1 MLIKTFK
8 SLVPVL
14 VTLGVFFALST
25 NLAQAH
31 EKHKLVLQVNEKDPQ
46 KMSLALNNA
55 ANVDAYY
62 KSKGE
67 EVTIEIITY
76 GPGLNMLI
84 AGKSPVEDRIK
95 SFEQNFDNITF
106 HACNNTKTKMEKK
119 SGKSVPL
126 ISQANIIP
134 SGVIRLSERQE
145 EGWTY
150 IRP

>member
-1 MLIKTFK
+1 MPNKLFKNIVAMLAIIGA
-8 SLVPVL
+8 V
-14 VTLGVFFALST
+14 FALSPSI
-25 NLAQAH
+25 AQAQAV
-31 EKHKLVLQVNEKDPQ
+31 HKLVIQVNDNDPK
-46 KMSLALNNA
+46 KMNLALNNA

-62 KSKGE
+62 KEKGE

-84 AGKSPVEDRIK
+84 AGKSPVEDRIR

-106 HACNNTKTKMEKK
+106 QACNNTKTKMEKK
-119 SGKSVPL
+119 SGKTVQL
-126 ISQANIIP
+126 VSQAHITP

-145 EGWTY
+145 QGWSY